1 MGGDTVSLTDRTAP
15 RDIVLAVATV
25 LSLVIIGLMISMSKA
40 PAPGRAATAAACDQA
55 VHMLLA
61 TESMV
66 ELERAKYLIRS
77 MRCDVRNHLPVDVG
91 STR

>member
-1 MGGDTVSLTDRTAP
+1 MSLTDRTAP
-15 RDIVLAVATV
+15 REIVLPVATV
-25 LSLVIIGLMISMSKA
+25 LFLVIAGLMILMSKA

-55 VHMLLA
+55 VHMLLT

-77 MRCDVRNHLPVDVG
+77 MRCDVRNHLPARG
-91 STR
+91 NA